1 VLNPL
6 LFYNTNLLSLSLS
19 LFIVPTILFYSEVI
33 INLINVTRHVV
44 VSNVHVA
51 IIAEAFI
58 TVYGIIS

>member
-6 LFYNTNLLSLSLS
+6 LFYNTNLLSLSLT

-33 INLINVTRHVV
+33 INLNVTRHVV

-58 TVYGIIS
+58 TV